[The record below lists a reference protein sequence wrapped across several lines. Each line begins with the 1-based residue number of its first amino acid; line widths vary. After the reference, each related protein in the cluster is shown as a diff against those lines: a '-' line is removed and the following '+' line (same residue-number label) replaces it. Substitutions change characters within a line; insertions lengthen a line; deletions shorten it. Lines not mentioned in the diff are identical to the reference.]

1 MAERIAQ
8 NQWDKEEL
16 LRRAQELYLSKIKP
30 KLVRPIESTQQIL
43 DPEPLQEPEAAPL
56 LITDPEPLRETLQDP
71 DMLRDFE
78 LLTELPQEDLAP
90 PPPPDETEFKSSRPA
105 PIESELQ
112 IRIDGLRPESLNRS
126 KAIMITD
133 LVAGKKPVHAFD
145 LGMTADQ
152 LMLMWTPLIDAWWN
166 ALGDEKRKKF
176 EAAAHQLLNAETDA
190 ASERLKAQ
198 KVGYRRMLDGIF
210 ARNPHMVTEIFDAV
224 KNGREPFCPTGFTEE
239 NRVVWYDFLK
249 SEWFST
255 LSPDEK
261 IRLDAAVKRQKT
273 VPAQIAR
280 KEQELATKL
289 AQLKKV
295 NSLSGK
301 VALFFNAQQD
311 KGIVHPDFLEREIL
325 ELRRELIELGVSKF
339 IDDEIA
345 VADARQHEIGDKAGF
360 GARAL
365 DATRRLYSWLF
376 SQEKTHAPQSL
387 KGRIFGGLTGAYYNV
402 PGVVERWMLEAGCS
416 HAAGALGEKNGGA
429 KNNETAADL
438 RAQNMSSNEFGR
450 PEVDWTAYALALQYR
465 ISIEISRAVQKSQP
479 LKTAVER
486 EPLVGLLKAY
496 KETMVRVAPSLRENQ
511 ERVNSLLTHLIA
523 ETDRDLRARATV
535 RGVPIQHMVAEKDM
549 HWVGAIL
556 DEVKAEDENRIIHP
570 TAAGEHTPD
579 THKTMFKYSVLVGP
593 QQTTERIIREIAA
606 KFDTTKSPATL
617 NRDTMQ
623 FLTDGWVFDQGD
635 TNPKHLMSNG
645 TENVDLYVGDRVVA
659 VQDDAAPFGFHLKIE
674 RNPPPR
680 REGSVLSDSH
690 GNPEWYYQRTPNKTV
705 FAWRISRDGHMQL
718 AGHFEGKKFVEHR
731 EKQWSYLDAHGKK
744 RQVGEFAEGVYF
756 RPDGIVVSKNKSSK
770 GGAFAEIGKLAEKID
785 GVVTITAHDGS
796 EQEIDLNTKDKAYL
810 LTPAG
815 TLVEYHASVNQ
826 IRELGTLKR
835 KA

>member
-8 NQWDKEEL
+8 NQWDNEEL
-16 LRRAQELYLSKIKP
+16 RQRAQELYLSKIKP

-43 DPEPLQEPEAAPL
+43 DPEPL
-56 LITDPEPLRETLQDP
+56 RETLQDP
-71 DMLRDFE
+71 DLLRDFKP
-78 LLTELPQEDLAP
+78 LTELPQEDLAL
-90 PPPPDETEFKSSRPA
+90 PPPPDETEFKSSRPV

-112 IRIDGLRPESLNRS
+112 MRIDGLRPESL
-126 KAIMITD
+126 KAHTAKIITD
-133 LVAGKKPVHAFD
+133 LVAGVKPVHA
-145 LGMTADQ
+145 LRAGLTEDQ
-152 LMLMWTPLIDAWWN
+152 LMLVWTPLIDAWWN

-176 EAAAHQLLNAETDA
+176 EAAAHQVLNTETDA

-261 IRLDAAVKRQKT
+261 LRLDAAVKRQKT
-273 VPAQIAR
+273 VPAQIDR
-280 KEQELATKL
+280 KEQELAAKL

-387 KGRIFGGLTGAYYNV
+387 KGRIFGGLSGAYYNV

-416 HAAGALGEKNGGA
+416 HAAGALGDKNGGA

-438 RAQNMSSNEFGR
+438 RAHNMSNNEFGR
-450 PEVDWTAYALALQYR
+450 PEVDWTAYALALQHR

-486 EPLVGLLKAY
+486 EPLAGLLKAY
-496 KETMVRVAPSLRENQ
+496 KETMVRVAPGLRENQ

-535 RGVPIQHMVAEKDM
+535 RGVPIQHMVAEKDT
-549 HWVGAIL
+549 HWIGAIL
-556 DEVKAEDENRIIHP
+556 DEIKTEDENRIIHP
-570 TAAGEHTPD
+570 TAAGEHAPD
-579 THKTMFKYSVLVGP
+579 SHNTMFKYSVLVGP

-606 KFDTTKSPATL
+606 KFDATKSSATL

-645 TENVDLYVGDRVVA
+645 TENVNLYVGDRVVA
-659 VQDDAAPFGFHLKIE
+659 VQDDAAPFGFHLKIQ

-690 GNPEWYYQRTPNKTV
+690 GNPEWYYQRTPSKTV
-705 FAWRISRDGHMQL
+705 FAWRISRDGQMRL

-731 EKQWSYLDAHGKK
+731 EKQWNYLDAHGKE
-744 RQVGEFAEGVYF
+744 RQVGEFTEGVYF
-756 RPDGIVVSKNKSSK
+756 KPEGTVVSKNKSSK
-770 GGAFAEIGKLAEKID
+770 GASFTEIGKLSERFENT
-785 GVVTITAHDGS
+785 VTIITSDDS
-796 EQEIDLNTKDKAYL
+796 EQVIDLNTKNKAYL
-810 LTPAG
+810 ITPSG
-815 TLVEYHASVNQ
+815 KLVEYHASVNQ
-826 IRELGTLKR
+826 MRELGTLKR
-835 KA
+835 EA